1 MANVEK
7 QRDRLVTLLSD
18 LFQLNQPD
26 LDFGFYRIMHAKADR
41 VSSFL
46 QNDLLKIIKD
56 AFGEADEKRVEELRL
71 SYEAAIKQ
79 AKAFG
84 APNPEETEPVK
95 KAKAAY
101 DAIKDAGNGEGEI
114 YDHLFRFFERYYD
127 NGDFM
132 SRRYYA
138 RETDGKAAPYS
149 VPYDGREVYLHWANR
164 DQYYIKTSEYL
175 KNFTFNLANAPEL
188 KGLFEQETRRI
199 HCRIIDAVEGEHG
212 NVKTNEKTERYFLI
226 HKDVPVR
233 IENGDL
239 VIQFEYRPDPDK
251 TGKASNWQEKLIGE
265 AEKAILDTLK
275 SIVEGKVFLSP
286 LSTLIGQDKDRT
298 LLRRY
303 LNQYTSRNTMDYF
316 IHKDLGGFMRREL
329 DFYIK
334 NEIMRLDDIES
345 ADIQRVELYLS
356 KIKVLRKITHHL
368 IDFLSQLEEFQ
379 KKIWLKKKFVVE
391 TNYCIT
397 LDRIPE
403 ALYIEIA
410 ANSAQRE
417 EWINLYAIDKIT
429 GLESVSDV
437 DDLLNFDT
445 LDDEKYAYTNPV
457 TTGFLK
463 ANPFLVLDT
472 AFFDDTFKAKLLA
485 EIQDLDT
492 NSNGLLIHSE
502 NINALKLISSKFY
515 EAFKCVYID
524 PPYNTGGDGFA
535 YKDNYKDSS
544 WLSMIEERLIAAKPL
559 LSSNGV
565 LFSSI
570 DAIERNNLECT
581 LNSVFDKNNRV
592 EELIWVQNTTKNQSP
607 TYSTNH
613 EYIEAYAKDISVAKA
628 EFSMFRETKQGF
640 IEIMELVE
648 RINPEFLPINDFEK
662 FLRDLFKSH
671 KEKITEE
678 NKLTGSTN
686 DEWKGIY
693 NYNRAEYRDA
703 NGSYV
708 ENETIAKSVNAKI
721 WVWREVDT
729 SMPQVK
735 EDSQKAEFRDPK
747 SPEFRF
753 YTPLHPVTGRECPAP
768 KRGWAWPYSPHGKQK
783 SCFSKL
789 AEDKR
794 IAWGNDENKIPQ
806 RKSFLHEVET
816 NVAKSVIE
824 DFADGEKELNNLFGS
839 TRVFGGP
846 KPSTLIQKL
855 IQHSNVN
862 DEFVC
867 DFFAGSGTTG
877 DAVVALNRIDQR
889 QRKYCLIDSGDHFYS
904 VIKKRMCKSTYASKW
919 EDGKP
924 SSHDGISQCIK
935 YIRLETYED
944 VLNNLFFQDDKVQ
957 ENTLA
962 KHDDFRREYML
973 KYWLEF
979 ETKGSPSLLNIQNF
993 SDPTAYK
1000 LKIKKPGSDEYTEKS
1015 VDLIE
1020 TFNWLIGLHVDHID
1034 MPRTYGGKFI
1044 READP
1049 ELPNDQ
1055 TTRLILDGKFNE
1067 DAKGKWWFRKIEGR
1081 TCRTA
1086 GDKKNMDR
1094 VLVIWR
1100 KMTNNL
1106 EEDNL
1111 MLDEWFKKYR
1121 LSSQDTEF
1129 DVIYVNGS
1137 NNLPNLKRDDEN
1149 WKVRLIEESFHQ
1161 KMWDVEG

>member
-1 MANVEK
+1 MASVEK
-7 QRDRLVTLLSD
+7 QRERLITLLGD

-56 AFGEADEKRVEELRL
+56 AFGEADEKRVEEARL
-71 SYEAAIKQ
+71 AYEAAIKQ
-79 AKAFG
+79 AKEFG

-101 DAIKDAGNGEGEI
+101 EAVRDAGNGEGEI

-175 KNFTFNLANAPEL
+175 TNFTFNLANAPEL
-188 KGLFEQETRRI
+188 KGLFEQEPRKV
-199 HCRIIDAVEGEHG
+199 HCRIVDAVEGEHG
-212 NVKTNEKTERYFLI
+212 NVKTTDKTERYFLI
-226 HKDVPVR
+226 HKDEPIKR
-233 IENGDL
+233 DGDDL
-239 VIQFEYRPDPDK
+239 IIQFEYRPDAEK
-251 TGKASNWQEKLIGE
+251 SGQGGKWQEKRIEE
-265 AEKAILDTLK
+265 AEKVVLEAIGKLDDAHD
-275 SIVEGKVFLSP
+275 FLAP
-286 LSTLIGQDKDRT
+286 LSTLIGKEQNRT

-303 LNQYTSRNTMDYF
+303 LTQYTSRNTMDYF

-345 ADIQRVELYLS
+345 ADVPRVDFYLS
-356 KIKVLRKITHHL
+356 KIKVLRKIAHHL
-368 IDFLSQLEEFQ
+368 IDFLAQLEDFQ
-379 KKIWLKKKFVVE
+379 KKLWLKKKFVVE

-403 ALYIEIA
+403 SFYAEIA
-410 ANSAQRE
+410 ANDSQRE
-417 EWINLYAIDKIT
+417 EWVKLFAIEELK
-429 GLESVSDV
+429 GYSKPLS
-437 DDLLNFDT
+437 
-445 LDDEKYAYTNPV
+445 
-457 TTGFLK
+457 TTFLK
-463 ANPFLVLDT
+463 DNPFLVLDT
-472 AFFDDTFKAKLLA
+472 VFLDEVFKAKLLA
-485 EIQDLDT
+485 EIQDLET
-492 NSNGLLIHSE
+492 NSDALLVHSE
-502 NINALKLISSKFY
+502 NINALKLLSSKFQ
-515 EAFKCVYID
+515 EVIKCIYID

-544 WLSMIEERLIAAKPL
+544 WLCMIEERLKAARPL
-559 LSSNGV
+559 LTSNGV

-581 LNSVFDKNNRV
+581 LNSVFDKTNRV

-613 EYIEAYAKDISVAKA
+613 EYIEAYAKNISVAKA
-628 EFSMFRETKQGF
+628 EFSMFRETKPGF

-648 RINPEFLPINDFEK
+648 KTNPDFPPIEEFEK
-662 FLRDLFKSH
+662 LLRNLYKAH
-671 KEKITEE
+671 KEEVAKI
-678 NKLTGSTN
+678 NKESGSTT

-693 NYNRAEYRDA
+693 NYNRAEYRDSG
-703 NGSYV
+703 GSYV
-708 ENETIAKSVNAKI
+708 ENEIKAKSLGAKI

-735 EDSQKAEFRDPK
+735 EDSQKSEFRDPQ

-753 YTPLHPVTGRECPAP
+753 YTPIHPVTGKICPAP
-768 KRGWAWPYSPHGKQK
+768 KRGWAWPYEPHGKQK

-789 AEDKR
+789 AEDNR
-794 IAWGNDENKIPQ
+794 IAWGDDENKIPQ

-824 DFADGEKELNNLFGS
+824 DFTDGEKELNNLFGS

-846 KPSTLIQKL
+846 KPTTLIQKL

-877 DAVVALNRIDQR
+877 DAVIALNRIDQKK
-889 QRKYCLIDSGDHFYS
+889 RKYCLIDSGDHFYS
-904 VIKKRMCKSTYASKW
+904 VLKKRLCKSVYASNW
-919 EDGKP
+919 EEGKP
-924 SSHDGISQCIK
+924 VSRDGISHCFK

-944 VLNNLFFQDDKVQ
+944 ALNNLAFRDDAAREQ
-957 ENTLA
+957 ALA
-962 KHDDFRREYML
+962 KNDDFRREYML

-979 ETKGSPSLLNIQNF
+979 ETKGSPSLLSVEQF
-993 SDPTAYK
+993 ADPTGYK
-1000 LKIKKPGSDEYTEKS
+1000 LKIKKPGSDEYALKL

-1034 MPRTYGGKFI
+1034 APRTFDGKFK
-1044 READP
+1044 REVDP
-1049 ELPNDQ
+1049 EIPGDQ
-1055 TTRLILDGKFNE
+1055 TTRLILDGKLAE
-1067 DAKGKWWFRKIEGR
+1067 DANGKWWFRKVEGR
-1081 TCRTA
+1081 VCRTP
-1086 GDKKNMDR
+1086 GDKANMDK
-1094 VLVIWR
+1094 VLIIWR
-1100 KMTNNL
+1100 KLTGNL

-1121 LSSQDTEF
+1121 LSTQDTEF
-1129 DVIYVNGS
+1129 DAIYVNGS

-1161 KMWDVEG
+1161 KIWDVEG